1 MDIPVRAGKFLG
13 RKRKHRMRRSSYFRI
28 GRFAF
33 SAAAV
38 VGIAAI
44 LAMPACTPT
53 YPKEKLPETVK
64 QVCKAEYDMDVDVTV
79 VNSTMGIYYPM
90 KGLLDVSLG
99 ISNDAWDK
107 ISNLILVASRV
118 VLSTDADIKFYC
130 VITQD
135 ARLPELQVVI
145 IKYVEDVKRGYYID
159 ISRNESYKRTLFSIN
174 LTPQAK
180 KERSVDKV
188 FDKIGV
194 ADDTRQ
200 KVLEEFF
207 RSAPTKISDVGY
219 WRGKFYLKDI
229 TLPEFLAAQMSNRM
243 KIDFRT
249 DKALMGMFGYK
260 SSEGLFV
267 PEKQKGY
274 FLLKFNIEDQ
284 RQSDVTVNM
293 RVKKIQEIMR
303 IASEVTYGYE
313 FKDFDQ
319 VVMEDQAV
327 NARITAKAADVYDF
341 NKKKLQAEKV
351 VEAPPGY
358 FQVTNNLPAA
368 TK

>member
-1 MDIPVRAGKFLG
+1 M
-13 RKRKHRMRRSSYFRI
+13 RKPGYFYT
-28 GRFAF
+28 GSFVF
-33 SAAAV
+33 SAAVV
-38 VGIAAI
+38 VGTLAL

-53 YPKEKLPETVK
+53 YPKEKLPQTVK
-64 QVCKAEYDMDVDVTV
+64 QVCKAEYNMDVDVTV

-90 KGLLDVSLG
+90 KGLLDVNLG
-99 ISNDAWDK
+99 ISNDSWDK
-107 ISNLILVASRV
+107 ISDLILVASRV

-145 IKYVEDVKRGYYID
+145 IKYVEDTKRGFYID

-180 KERSVDKV
+180 KERSVDQV
-188 FDKIGV
+188 FDKLGV
-194 ADDTRQ
+194 ADETRQ

-207 RSAPTKISDVGY
+207 RSTPTKLSDVGY

-229 TLPEFLAAQMSNRM
+229 TLAEFLAAQMSNRM

-249 DKALMGMFGYK
+249 DKPLLGAFSYK
-260 SSEGLFV
+260 SSEGLFT

-274 FLLKFNIEDQ
+274 FVLKFNIEDQ
-284 RQSDVTVNM
+284 KKSDATFNA
-293 RVKKIQEIMR
+293 RAKKIQEIMR

-313 FKDFDQ
+313 FNDFDYI
-319 VVMEDQAV
+319 VMEDQLA
-327 NARITAKAADVYDF
+327 NARLTAKAADVHDF
-341 NKKKLQAEKV
+341 NKKKLRAEKV
-351 VEAPPGY
+351 VQAPPGY
-358 FQVTNNLPAA
+358 FQVLNSLPAA